1 MTEPLAKEAAS
12 SYEIF
17 LEGFAKIVIQLQLLM
32 DHEAE
37 QGENKYLSQY
47 SVARVTTGLTN
58 ISPKVVFKLYNYY
71 RVRAL

>member
-1 MTEPLAKEAAS
+1 MGIGWSFEKFVKPTSSNWGRHGRLTEPLAKEAAS

-37 QGENKYLSQY
+37 QGEN
-47 SVARVTTGLTN
+47 
-58 ISPKVVFKLYNYY
+58 
-71 RVRAL
+71 